1 MLGRDAKKRILARTK
16 TCIVKKSAIWVY
28 HGHAPDQSIP
38 GLIDRD
44 REDRQRQIVGAFLIK
59 RPRGRY

>member
-1 MLGRDAKKRILARTK
+1 MFDRDAKKRILARSK
-16 TCIVKKSAIWVY
+16 TCIVKESGISVY
-28 HGHAPDQSIP
+28 HGYAPDESIS

-44 REDRQRQIVGAFLIK
+44 REDRQRQIVGAFLFK